1 MYQLAFSRRRDALW
15 SARPLTCPSLVF
27 APEMVQYQ
35 RHPKLRAVGAL
46 RSPPAKQLVWQQAAL
61 RPCKP
66 EWWRNQMG
74 GQAGNSAG
82 FWHLEPC
89 VSFMG
94 TWAKL
99 THLVEILLNW
109 WIPPKCS
116 FAGNLPSR
124 CSIFS
129 YLLEMMT
136 MRSPAFCCMGLL
148 GDEEGM
154 LSPLPASMLLKWCWR
169 SRIWQIGRDAWRMLA
184 GYSGPWKII
193 VFSSLLYTSSTD
205 SVLSRRL

>member
-1 MYQLAFSRRRDALW
+1 MTDLQCFWRAVQGLAAPYLPKSKRNRTEVQKLLATAALLRLAVGNELKVMVLGESRLNSFQSSRNFAEEIMYQLAFSRRRDALW

-82 FWHLEPC
+82 F
-89 VSFMG
+89 
-94 TWAKL
+94 
-99 THLVEILLNW
+99 
-109 WIPPKCS
+109 
-116 FAGNLPSR
+116 
-124 CSIFS
+124 
-129 YLLEMMT
+129 
-136 MRSPAFCCMGLL
+136 
-148 GDEEGM
+148 
-154 LSPLPASMLLKWCWR
+154 
-169 SRIWQIGRDAWRMLA
+169 
-184 GYSGPWKII
+184 
-193 VFSSLLYTSSTD
+193 
-205 SVLSRRL
+205 